1 MTDSKVGQHGEF
13 QTRLAIVTWYL
24 VEAFRIFLEPL
35 LCHLNL
41 MTPNFGD
48 ATYGRASLPR
58 SQDEKKIIFENP
70 EVTVHERVIH
80 LKGEAIRKGGS
91 WNRPGSN
98 FVAYSTWQIDEAM
111 KRESLNAD
119 IGESHLIT
127 QSFIFR

>member
-1 MTDSKVGQHGEF
+1 MTDSKIDSHEGLYE
-13 QTRLAIVTWYL
+13 RLAVVTWYL

-58 SQDEKKIIFENP
+58 SQDEKSIIFENP

-91 WNRPGSN
+91 WDRPGSN

-111 KRESLNAD
+111 KRENLNAD
-119 IGESHLIT
+119 IGKPNIT
-127 QSFIFR
+127 PA